1 MASQAFGSNMDI
13 HSGGIDLAFPH
24 HDNELA
30 QSEAY
35 HGVHQWVNYFLHTG
49 HLSIEGQKMSKSLK
63 NFITIKEALEKYTA
77 RQLRLA
83 FLTTAWDGPMDFKD
97 DVMEEMKS
105 LEEKI
110 SVWFSKAELIQ
121 EKVEAGD
128 IQKSSK
134 TNDPSVQKL
143 VERLRETKEAVHA
156 GLTDNLNSRAAIT
169 SISELINDLNK
180 EFKATNI
187 SSTYSI
193 LIEATKWITKVLATF
208 GFEPSTATGR
218 LGWAE
223 DRDHLLPEIKKAV
236 RYRDAIRAKAI
247 SNPATDTMD
256 TFTAQLGALR
266 TSDSTDF
273 APYRK
278 GIDDFATAVAS
289 LTKSDA
295 PFADFLK
302 ECDRFRDEIMLE
314 LGVSVDDTDF
324 GIATIR
330 FADASRLIAERDRK
344 RAADA
349 ALAKQKS
356 AEKQKRKEEED
367 RKAREKLEKGKID
380 PIDMFKTKEYSQWDE
395 EVTLPWII
403 LTTGRSYARC
413 ERRGNFKGKEEE
425 AV

>member
-1 MASQAFGSNMDI
+1 MASMAFGSNMDI

-35 HGVHQWVNYFLHTG
+35 HGVQQWVNYFLHTG

-63 NFITIKEALEKYTA
+63 NFITIKEALQKYTA

-110 SVWFSKAELIQ
+110 CVWFSKAELIQ
-121 EKVEAGD
+121 EKVDAGE
-128 IQKSSK
+128 ILKSG
-134 TNDPSVQKL
+134 NHDDPIAKKL
-143 VERLRETKEAVHA
+143 AERFQETKGTVHA
-156 GLTDNLNSRAAIT
+156 GLTDNFNSRAAIT

-187 SSTYSI
+187 SFTALLLLEI
-193 LIEATKWITKVLATF
+193 TQWMTKILATF
-208 GFEPSTATGR
+208 GFEPSTTEGR

-223 DRDHLLPEIKKAV
+223 DRDHLLPKIKKAV
-236 RYRDAIRAKAI
+236 RYRDGVRAKAI
-247 SNPATDTMD
+247 SKSGIDEIDGLTGQLDTLLNLNSPE
-256 TFTAQLGALR
+256 FASYR
-266 TSDSTDF
+266 TGINDF
-273 APYRK
+273 ASS
-278 GIDDFATAVAS
+278 VVH
-289 LTKSDA
+289 LTKSNA

-314 LGVSVDDTDF
+314 LGVSIDDTDF

-330 FADASRLIAERDRK
+330 FADASRLISERDRK
-344 RAADA
+344 KAADA
-349 ALAKQKS
+349 ALAEQKA
-356 AEKQKRKEEED
+356 AEKQRRKEEED
-367 RKAREKLEKGKID
+367 RKAREKLEKGKIA
-380 PIDMFKTKEYSQWDE
+380 PIDMFKTNDYSKWDE
-395 EVTLPWII
+395 EVVL
-403 LTTGRSYARC
+403 
-413 ERRGNFKGKEEE
+413 
-425 AV
+425 